1 MSETNER
8 EHPIDER
15 DAAAAA
21 EESAQAGAT
30 ATGNGDDGKAG
41 GSGDGAADA
50 LEAARADAAQLRDQL
65 LRKIAEFENFKRRT
79 REEKDLLMK
88 YGAEGVLLDLLPVID
103 DFERSIAA
111 AKEHGDAQ
119 SVVQG
124 VEIIYAK
131 FMRVLEHR
139 GLRPMDAAGRPFDVD
154 FHDALL
160 QVPSADVE
168 PGTVLD
174 VVEKG
179 YLLHDKVI
187 RHAKVTVAR
196 EADAPAPE
204 GAA

>member
-1 MSETNER
+1 MSETTPHDHSTD
-8 EHPIDER
+8 EHTGAP
-15 DAAAAA
+15 DAAAG
-21 EESAQAGAT
+21 STT
-30 ATGNGDDGKAG
+30 A
-41 GSGDGAADA
+41 DGAERATEPAQGGQTPEDV
-50 LEAARADAAQLRDQL
+50 LETARAEAAQLKDQF

-111 AKEHGDAQ
+111 AREHDDAT
-119 SVVQG
+119 SIAQG
-124 VEIIYAK
+124 VEIIYGK
-131 FMRVLEHR
+131 FMRVLENR
-139 GLRPMDAAGRPFDVD
+139 GLRPMDAKGKPFDVA

-168 PGTVLD
+168 PGMVLE

-187 RHAKVTVAR
+187 RHAKVTVSR
-196 EADAPAPE
+196 EADAE

>member
-1 MSETNER
+1 MSEHNDR
-8 EHPIDER
+8 EHPIDEQ
-15 DAAAAA
+15 DGAAGAAA
-21 EESAQAGAT
+21 EDATPSAGDTTAGTGASEAAAT
-30 ATGNGDDGKAG
+30 A
-41 GSGDGAADA
+41 SGDA
-50 LEAARADAAQLRDQL
+50 LETALSESVQLRDQL

-79 REEKDLLMK
+79 RDEKDQLMK

-111 AKEHGDAQ
+111 SKEHGDAL
-119 SVVQG
+119 SIAQG

-131 FMRVLEHR
+131 FMRVLENR
-139 GLRPMDAAGRPFDVD
+139 GLRPMDAAGKPFDVD

-160 QVPSADVE
+160 QVPSAEVD

-179 YLLHDKVI
+179 YLLHDRVI
-187 RHAKVTVAR
+187 RHAKVTVSR
-196 EADAPAPE
+196 EPDAPMTE

>member
-1 MSETNER
+1 MSETTPHDHSTD
-8 EHPIDER
+8 EHTGAP
-15 DAAAAA
+15 DAAAG
-21 EESAQAGAT
+21 STT
-30 ATGNGDDGKAG
+30 A
-41 GSGDGAADA
+41 DGAERATEPAHGGQTPEDV
-50 LEAARADAAQLRDQL
+50 LETARAEAAQLKDQF

-103 DFERSIAA
+103 DFERSISAA
-111 AKEHGDAQ
+111 REHNDPT
-119 SVVQG
+119 SIVQG
-124 VEIIYAK
+124 VEIIYGK
-131 FMRVLEHR
+131 FMRVLENR
-139 GLRPMDAAGRPFDVD
+139 GLRPMDAKGKPFDVA

-168 PGTVLD
+168 PGTVLE

-187 RHAKVTVAR
+187 RHAKVTVSR
-196 EADAPAPE
+196 EADAE